1 MIIDLKSYDD
11 LGKCTWLTLSE
22 NFDTSRDHIY
32 LAVFNYDAKLT
43 KCEIPIETL
52 DDLKPFLW
60 ANPFVSFCNIDENNQ
75 VEHHYIF
82 AELHP
87 EPWWK
92 RYGIIIE
99 DYEQDAEEIYN
110 RIKRDNGC
118 TKKQ

>member
-32 LAVFNYDAKLT
+32 LGVLNYDGDLS
-43 KCEIPIETL
+43 KCEIPVETL

-60 ANPFVSFCNIDENNQ
+60 SNPFVSSWEGDGW
-75 VEHHYIF
+75 HHIF

-87 EPWWK
+87 EPWWN
-92 RYGIIIE
+92 RYEDIIY
-99 DYEQDAEEIYN
+99 DYEKDAEEIYN
-110 RIKRDNGC
+110 RIKKDNEC
-118 TKKQ
+118 TKK